1 MARHQEQQTHCKR
14 GHPFDDK
21 NTYVDPS
28 SGYRNCRACHRERES
43 RRRSLIPKESY
54 HDRRVRVFWSRVS
67 KSNDCWEWTAG
78 RSTSGYGRFS
88 YVGQT
93 INAHRFVYEVVV
105 GSIPKDGYVCHH
117 CDNPGCVNPDH
128 LFLGTAADNSAD
140 MVQKGRAARNAN
152 PRYGTDNSSAKLD
165 PEKVGEMRRLRFDDE
180 WEYRPIA
187 AKFGVTPR
195 AAWMAINRKT
205 WAHIP

>member
-1 MARHQEQQTHCKR
+1 MARYQEQQTHCKK

-28 SGYRNCRACHRERES
+28 TGYRNCRACHSEREAE
-43 RRRSLIPKESY
+43 RRSLIPRETY

-67 KSNDCWEWTAG
+67 KSDDCWEWTAG
-78 RSTSGYGRFS
+78 RSTTGYGRFS
-88 YVGQT
+88 YVGQS

-105 GSIPKDGYVCHH
+105 GPIPKDGFVCHH
-117 CDNPGCVNPDH
+117 CDNTGCVNPDH

-165 PEKVGEMRRLRFDDE
+165 PEKVREMRRLRFDDE

-195 AAWMAINRKT
+195 AAWSAINRKT